1 MAKYTDI
8 SCGIHMFSDLQLAA
22 ELGKSLLERNEYL
35 EKQLEEYTEVN
46 YQQEQELKVLKILN
60 INKDIM
66 TILSDGKKLFD
77 VSELLKASTIIKR
90 I

>member
-1 MAKYTDI
+1 
-8 SCGIHMFSDLQLAA
+8 MFSDLQLAA